1 MKAADRSH
9 LDFFLSQAAL
19 ISKGLIREEGDD
31 IFLTDKGRELAEQTL
46 NDLGDEKKLL
56 VVLWHI
62 EKADDD

>member
-1 MKAADRSH
+1 MKAADRSR

-31 IFLTDKGRELAEQTL
+31 ISLTDKGRELAKQTL
-46 NDLGDEKKLL
+46 NDLGDERKLL